1 MSGIFDTGY
10 DPRGGWSYTKG
21 LLAYVEK
28 VFIEQTKAKLNG
40 LLEPVL
46 QRLERGEL
54 DEIAKKRTIYA
65 LSDAAGFDV
74 SKVDELLDTMRS
86 QVESDMAKDKPCYSK
101 RKKLIEK
108 SLSEPPSISAIKGR
122 IVIRKYEEAKS

>member
-65 LSDAAGFDV
+65 LGDAAGFDV

-86 QVESDMAKDKPCYSK
+86 
-101 RKKLIEK
+101 
-108 SLSEPPSISAIKGR
+108 
-122 IVIRKYEEAKS
+122 